1 MIIQKNKSNELEI
14 KTKAALVSFDNKIL
28 VNDLELEGSGE
39 YEVGGV
45 SISGIDDNTYIFQI
59 EEIALGFVSFKSK
72 ISKEDVEK
80 LSNAQVLV
88 VRLDGNIREAV
99 EQVGQIEPN
108 IIIYAGSSTAKDE
121 LKKNGVS
128 FKEEE
133 QIKITK
139 AEAESEESA
148 YFVEVTNAEVYRN

>member
-1 MIIQKNKSNELEI
+1 MIIQKNKSSELEI
-14 KTKAALVSFDNKIL
+14 KTKAALIVFDNKIM

-39 YEVGGV
+39 YEAGGV
-45 SISGIDDNTYIFQI
+45 SVQGIDDNTYIFQF
-59 EEIALGFVSFKSK
+59 EDLTLGFISFKGK
-72 ISKEDVEK
+72 IAKEDIER
-80 LSNAQVLV
+80 LSNAEILV

-99 EQVGQIEPN
+99 EQVGQIEPK
-108 IIIYAGSSTAKDE
+108 IVVYAGALSSKED

-139 AEAESEESA
+139 AEAESEEEA
-148 YFVEVTNAEVYRN
+148 YFVEIANAEV